1 MCMCVCTCAV
11 HHSSKPLLILC
22 TSYSLYI
29 QTGKRILHMVYVLS
43 CKLQHSAWHT
53 TTIVRTFRWMSQV
66 YIHTF
71 NWDPTSAQAALD
83 DRYHGN
89 TMWRAQAAFDD
100 CYHGNI
106 VLWVLVCL
114 RDSVVWP
121 CIGVPVY
128 LHWYAK
134 FVLNNIQQLLVTGF
148 VYTLPSWCGL
158 TVGVVSRRG
167 RKSFT
172 RLVVHNQCGVGSR
185 CFLWCCSFG
194 LGAHGLLKEVS
205 RLQIGRHWPVGS
217 IV

>member
-1 MCMCVCTCAV
+1 MHVSEVWRGNVCPSIELLTCVCLCAHV
-11 HHSSKPLLILC
+11 SSPL
-22 TSYSLYI
+22 I
-29 QTGKRILHMVYVLS
+29 QTSADILYFIKPIQEGEFCIWCYVLS

-66 YIHTF
+66 YVHTS

-89 TMWRAQAAFDD
+89 TMWSAQAAFGD

-114 RDSVVWP
+114 GIQL
-121 CIGVPVY
+121 CGPVLECLSI

-134 FVLNNIQQLLVTGF
+134 FVLSNIQQLLVTGF
-148 VYTLPSWCGL
+148 VYTRSCRL

-167 RKSFT
+167 Y
-172 RLVVHNQCGVGSR
+172 V
-185 CFLWCCSFG
+185 
-194 LGAHGLLKEVS
+194 
-205 RLQIGRHWPVGS
+205 
-217 IV
+217 